1 MTARIETGC
10 QGGGV
15 GSHQL
20 SVCFFHVS
28 KRAADDLPLESLD
41 ERIRELSFLWRVD
54 GKFRQFQ
61 GDPVE
66 NLIVGRHRDYI
77 SVDMLFKREQWEE
90 RTVQEFVEEYLLR
103 VNEVPGVL
111 AAHPRTRKLVKE
123 ELLHRELEVYAQRCR
138 AIADKL
144 DPMEPW
150 PMRTLST

>member
-15 GSHQL
+15 GSQPL

-28 KRAADDLPLESLD
+28 KRAADDFLLESLD

-90 RTVQEFVEEYLLR
+90 RTVQEFIEEYLLR

-111 AAHPRTRKLVKE
+111 AAHPRAQKLVKE
-123 ELLHRELEVYAQRCR
+123 DLLRRELAEYAQRCR
-138 AIADKL
+138 VIAAKL